1 MPDYMLT
8 DHAAA
13 ACGCEIRRDEPMK
26 LHTTFRIGG
35 PADRFYIVKTVKQL
49 SCMLGAL
56 HDSNTPY
63 FVLGNGSNLLVS
75 DQGIRRAV
83 LSLSGDFRKVELIGG
98 AAVRAGAAATLASV
112 CAFARENC
120 LTGLEFAWGIP
131 GSVGGAAYMNAG
143 AYGGEMKDVVR
154 RVHSVSARGSIEIF
168 LPEKPLYGD
177 WGHHHVGRVCLETGE
192 QYRNFRKDGRIDAA
206 QKGKAAL

>member
-75 DQGIRRAV
+75 DQGIR
-83 LSLSGDFRKVELIGG
+83 LSLIH
-98 AAVRAGAAATLASV
+98 
-112 CAFARENC
+112 
-120 LTGLEFAWGIP
+120 I
-131 GSVGGAAYMNAG
+131 
-143 AYGGEMKDVVR
+143 
-154 RVHSVSARGSIEIF
+154 
-168 LPEKPLYGD
+168 
-177 WGHHHVGRVCLETGE
+177 
-192 QYRNFRKDGRIDAA
+192 
-206 QKGKAAL
+206 